1 MLFLSFSDYTSV
13 FSYAAQEKLTV
24 CL

>member
-1 MLFLSFSDYTSV
+1 MLFLSFSDYISV